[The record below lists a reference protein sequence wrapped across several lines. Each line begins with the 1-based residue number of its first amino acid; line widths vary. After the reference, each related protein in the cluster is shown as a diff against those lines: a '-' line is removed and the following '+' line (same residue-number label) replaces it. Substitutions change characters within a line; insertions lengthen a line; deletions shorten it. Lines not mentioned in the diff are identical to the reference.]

1 MYKKHFWKYI
11 LGSVTVLGVAVIMV
25 VNNNESNVSPT
36 KTNDSENQMISN
48 DVTSSESNLDTSSNF
63 LFSSSLTSNDLIL
76 DFYNNYQS
84 DDDIDYNLNDNI
96 LGHNNLVLNTSIE
109 KFTEQ
114 NISKELKPVVSEV
127 REELSEAVIS
137 DVVSEKGVP
146 EIREELPEY
155 SVVTEKG
162 EPLVQP
168 ELPELN
174 VSTKT
179 RMDTTVLKHSTV
191 YMEDIKLN
199 KGEKRASFDGQDG
212 SLTTTYE
219 DLIDQDG
226 KILESKKI
234 DEKRVEPIVKV
245 VRYGVKKPGEVIG
258 ESGLYHL
265 SEHASEAD
273 IVKFNFNINLT
284 ADEIAKLGQDEI
296 EKRSNENIENNLW
309 LAGKPGWYVIAN
321 APVSDEV
328 IDKLNSNEY
337 IDHKRIGLESLR
349 LVNEERKRLGK
360 KELVWSDDLYV
371 LAKKR
376 AINLGLNGSIRY
388 WDSNGNMMKHVL
400 DNKGTSWTVIAK
412 GTGYEYRSKGENL
425 AGHTLSRNVYQLF
438 NEKLIAKTLY
448 EQWKNSPGHYT
459 NMIDDGYTEFAFDL
473 AYSKFWRNGGTNV
486 DYLAQGIQGVQMFA
500 V

>member
-199 KGEKRASFDGQDG
+199 KGEKRVSFDGQDG

-219 DLIDQDG
+219 DLVDQDG
-226 KILESKKI
+226 NILESKKLN
-234 DEKRVEPIVKV
+234 ETRVEPVVKV
-245 VRYGVKKPGEVIG
+245 IRYGVRKQGEQIG

-265 SEHASEAD
+265 SEHTNDLD
-273 IVKFNFNINLT
+273 IVKFNFNITLS

-309 LAGKPGWYVIAN
+309 LASKPGWYTIAN

-328 IDKLNSNEY
+328 IDKLNSNQY

-349 LVNEERKRLGK
+349 LVNEERRRLGK
-360 KELVWSDDLYV
+360 KELVWSDDLYA
-371 LAKKR
+371 LAKER
-376 AINLGLNGSIRY
+376 ASELGLNGHIRF
-388 WDSNGNMMKHVL
+388 WNDKGEELKHVR
-400 DNKGTSWTVIAK
+400 DKNGTPWNTISKGTK
-412 GTGYEYRSKGENL
+412 YEHRGIGENL
-425 AGHTLSRNVYQLF
+425 AGHTLPRNVYQLF
-438 NEKLIAKTLY
+438 NEKLIAKVLY
-448 EQWKNSPGHYT
+448 EQWRNSSGHYT
-459 NMIDDGYTEFAFDL
+459 NMIADNYTEFAFDL
-473 AYSKFWRNGGTNV
+473 AYSNFWRSGFEV
-486 DYLAQGIQGVQMFA
+486 KDHLAQGIQGVQMFA